1 VQLASFKAMDVDSEV
16 VSGDIQSRLL
26 FILRRYAG
34 NEMDMNLELLFGSI
48 LSSKVESDLVT
59 LNPYLAVSLVLVT

>member
-1 VQLASFKAMDVDSEV
+1 MDVDSEV